1 MIPNSKRFILAKAFE
16 SPTWFEKRPIL
27 SFGSN
32 VSANEWMLV
41 IRKIKLHV
49 YSKRQPASDSTW
61 EFLKIENEQI
71 KAA

>member
-16 SPTWFEKRPIL
+16 SPVWFEKRPIF
-27 SFGSN
+27 SFGTN

-49 YSKRQPASDSTW
+49 YSKR
-61 EFLKIENEQI
+61 
-71 KAA
+71 

>member
-27 SFGSN
+27 SFGTN

-49 YSKRQPASDSTW
+49 YSKR
-61 EFLKIENEQI
+61 
-71 KAA
+71 